1 MSYFK
6 LYNEYMLC
14 EMIKKNICSSKFIY
28 IYILKKIKIENI
40 KHQNI
45 HIDVNENALN

>member
-14 EMIKKNICSSKFIY
+14 EMIKKIFVAPNLY

-40 KHQNI
+40 KHHNI

>member
-1 MSYFK
+1 
-6 LYNEYMLC
+6 MLC
-14 EMIKKNICSSKFIY
+14 EMIKKIFVAPNLYIY

-40 KHQNI
+40 KHHNI